1 MKSNKIIFFGTP
13 QFALTCLEYLINK
26 NFNIVAVVTA
36 PDKLAGR
43 GLKLHASPIKE
54 FAIKQNIK
62 VLQPINLK
70 SVDFLNELKNFQADL
85 QIVVAFRMLPESVW
99 NMPPLGTINLHASLL
114 PNYRGAAPI
123 HWAIINGETMTG
135 VTIFKLNKNI
145 DTGDIYFRQEVP
157 IEERDTVEILYNK
170 LSNIGA
176 NLLAET
182 VNKIFEFNLEPTPQ
196 KDFIIN
202 ENLPVAPKLQT
213 FHSVIN
219 WQKPVKEVYNLIR
232 GMNNFPGAYTFI
244 QTKIVKIFDVN
255 KVEEKPDI
263 PPGNFKLIDNK
274 KLYFACN
281 DGYIEVLSLQ
291 LEGKKKMNIE
301 AFLNG
306 MINLLK
312 N

>member
-1 MKSNKIIFFGTP
+1 MKSNKIVFFGTP

-114 PNYRGAAPI
+114 PYFRGAAPI

-182 VNKIFEFNLEPTPQ
+182 VNKIFEFNLETY
-196 KDFIIN
+196 
-202 ENLPVAPKLQT
+202 A
-213 FHSVIN
+213 
-219 WQKPVKEVYNLIR
+219 
-232 GMNNFPGAYTFI
+232 
-244 QTKIVKIFDVN
+244 TKRFYYK
-255 KVEEKPDI
+255 
-263 PPGNFKLIDNK
+263 
-274 KLYFACN
+274 
-281 DGYIEVLSLQ
+281 
-291 LEGKKKMNIE
+291 
-301 AFLNG
+301 
-306 MINLLK
+306 
-312 N
+312 